1 MFHLSLAMDAGKEPF
16 GDPLDL
22 GEEEK
27 EEEQDELEQSNR
39 LDTPSGTD
47 AVLQFLQVVRR
58 MPTLSRT
65 DVAAPFG
72 VQSHKLNPL
81 STTEVA
87 SPFGRKEPKEQ
98 WGTLN
103 ATFPTTERAF
113 PEWTRNAVRVPFGSL
128 RESEAEYLEIERRR
142 ENDKM
147 EAQEHR
153 TALVGELVDIQAF
166 VATHPELLNRVSYFT
181 GWSSRRIDDEGAHPL
196 GMLLAC
202 FCKSLIRSSLRCL

>member
-1 MFHLSLAMDAGKEPF
+1 MLQHPWF
-16 GDPLDL
+16 PL
-22 GEEEK
+22 
-27 EEEQDELEQSNR
+27 N
-39 LDTPSGTD
+39 T
-47 AVLQFLQVVRR
+47 
-58 MPTLSRT
+58 
-65 DVAAPFG
+65 
-72 VQSHKLNPL
+72 
-81 STTEVA
+81 
-87 SPFGRKEPKEQ
+87 
-98 WGTLN
+98 
-103 ATFPTTERAF
+103 TFPTTERAF

-128 RESEAEYLEIERRR
+128 REREAEYLEIERRR

-202 FCKSLIRSSLRCL
+202 ICSKNCNTASVPDGVSNLFDCSISSCSSSFSSSPKSKGSPKGSLPASKDK